1 MNHTRAKKE
10 EGRYCTG
17 QFKNSHFFHFVVG
30 EKISSR
36 DDGAVAKHL
45 SSKRSKR
52 HQEGDSRRKKV
63 SGKKTHKKV
72 TSFSKK
78 KNFSQPKRNPL
89 LELENELLTLLKKEA
104 LSLEALQQKLSRHHL
119 QKEMVA
125 EALYQLEKERLVLKL
140 RKDHYVLPKNADLL
154 FGTLQVHTSG
164 AAHLLPE
171 EGPDIYISP
180 ENLDTGMQGDY
191 VLARLIKD
199 RRARRPTQT
208 KERRAEGE
216 VIRILNRANKTIVGT
231 LQHSQDFSYVI
242 PDNPHLQH
250 NLYLSGDLLGGKPG
264 EKVVASLDRWEN
276 RHTQPEGHLLEV
288 LGPMT
293 APGVDIL
300 SIIRKHQLP
309 TKFPPEV
316 LTEASSFEGKVRE
329 EDLRDREDLR
339 NRFVITIDPDD
350 ARDFDDAIEVQRT
363 SSGWDVTIHIADVS
377 HYVQPQS
384 SLDREAYHRGNSVYL
399 VDRVIPMLPENLSN
413 GLCSLRPNEDRL
425 AFSVFASVLRS
436 GAIKDVRFARTVIR
450 SKARLTYQEA
460 LKILEQPPQDQGR
473 TSSKIS
479 KIDALPGAR
488 STAEECIREYSTKAR
503 TAATPQCAILGDF
516 EKVLAERV
524 HIAWECSSLLRRLRF
539 QQGSLELDMPEVKVR
554 LNREGKVEKLEL
566 VQNDIS
572 HQLIEELM
580 LLANELVARHLKL
593 AKQPLLY
600 RVHEQPDTEKLNE
613 FRELVSTYQ
622 VAVGDLTHRR
632 ELQKFL
638 HALHGKPYEHALK
651 IGLLKSLKR
660 ARYSPDPLGHYGLQ
674 KKDYAHFT
682 SPIRR
687 YADLVVHRAL
697 ARHLDSR
704 LRGPR
709 SGDLLAIGD
718 HISTTERT
726 AADAEKE
733 SIRLKKLDYFEA
745 EQHSRKK
752 HTWKANIIEARNY
765 GLFVELPEV
774 LVSGLVPVSS
784 MDDDFYVFD
793 APRTRLVG
801 RQTKKIYHAGQQI
814 MVAVAGVDRW
824 KQQIDF
830 RIVSSKK

>member
-1 MNHTRAKKE
+1 M
-10 EGRYCTG
+10 
-17 QFKNSHFFHFVVG
+17 
-30 EKISSR
+30 
-36 DDGAVAKHL
+36 AKHL

-52 HQEGDSRRKKV
+52 HQEGDSRRKKA

-72 TSFSKK
+72 ISFSKK
-78 KNFSQPKRNPL
+78 KIFSQPKRNPL

-125 EALYQLEKERLVLKL
+125 EALYQLEKERLLIKL
-140 RKDHYVLPKNADLL
+140 RKDHYVLRKNADLL

-309 TKFPPEV
+309 TEFPPEV
-316 LTEASSFEGKVRE
+316 LTEASSFEGTVRE

-436 GAIKDVRFARTVIR
+436 GAIKDVRFARSVIR

-460 LKILEQPPQDQGR
+460 LKILEQPPQDQIG
-473 TSSKIS
+473 
-479 KIDALPGAR
+479 
-488 STAEECIREYSTKAR
+488 
-503 TAATPQCAILGDF
+503 
-516 EKVLAERV
+516 ERV
-524 HIAWECSSLLRRLRF
+524 HTAWECSSLLRRLRF

-613 FRELVSTYQ
+613 FRELLSTYQ
-622 VAVGDLTHRR
+622 VSVGDLTHRR

-697 ARHLDSR
+697 ARHLDAR

-784 MDDDFYVFD
+784 MEDDFYVFD

-830 RIVSSKK
+830 RIVK

>member
-1 MNHTRAKKE
+1 M
-10 EGRYCTG
+10 
-17 QFKNSHFFHFVVG
+17 
-30 EKISSR
+30 
-36 DDGAVAKHL
+36 AKHL
-45 SSKRSKR
+45 KSKRSKR
-52 HQEGDSRRKKV
+52 HQEDDQRRKKV
-63 SGKKTHKKV
+63 SGKKNHKKV
-72 TSFSKK
+72 ASFSKK
-78 KNFSQPKRNPL
+78 KIFSQPKRNPL

-104 LSLEALQQKLSRHHL
+104 LSLEALQQKLFRHHP

-140 RKDHYVLPKNADLL
+140 RKDHYVLPRNADLL

-231 LQHSQDFSYVI
+231 LQYSQDFSYVI

-276 RHTQPEGHLLEV
+276 RHTQPEGHLIEV

-309 TKFPPEV
+309 TEFPPEV
-316 LTEASSFEGKVRE
+316 LTEASGFEGTVRE

-363 SSGWDVTIHIADVS
+363 SAGWDVTIHIADVS
-377 HYVQPQS
+377 HYVQPHS

-425 AFSVFASVLRS
+425 AFSVFASINRS
-436 GAIKDVRFARTVIR
+436 GLVKDVRFARSVIR

-460 LKILEQPPQDQGR
+460 LKILEQPPQDEVG
-473 TSSKIS
+473 
-479 KIDALPGAR
+479 
-488 STAEECIREYSTKAR
+488 
-503 TAATPQCAILGDF
+503 
-516 EKVLAERV
+516 ERV
-524 HIAWECSSLLRRLRF
+524 HTAWECSSLLRRLRF
-539 QQGSLELDMPEVKVR
+539 QQGSLELDMPEVKVQ

-580 LLANELVARHLKL
+580 LLANELVARQLKL

-600 RVHEQPDTEKLNE
+600 RVHEKPDNEKLNE
-613 FRELVSTYQ
+613 FRELVATYQ

-638 HALHGKPYEHALK
+638 HSLHGKPYEHALK

-697 ARHLDSR
+697 ARHLDAR

-733 SIRLKKLDYFEA
+733 SVRLKKLDYFEA
-745 EQHSRKK
+745 EQHDRKK

-784 MDDDFYVFD
+784 IEDDFYVFD

-801 RQTKKIYHAGQQI
+801 RQTKKVYHAGQQI

-830 RIVSSKK
+830 RIVK

>member
-1 MNHTRAKKE
+1 MKFSKSNFALSQKHSLLVTR
-10 EGRYCTG
+10 YSSLVT
-17 QFKNSHFFHFVVG
+17 FLHFVVG

-52 HQEGDSRRKKV
+52 HQEGDSRRKKA

-72 TSFSKK
+72 ISFSKK
-78 KNFSQPKRNPL
+78 KIFSQPKRNPL

-125 EALYQLEKERLVLKL
+125 EALYQLEKERLLIKL

-309 TKFPPEV
+309 TEFPPEV
-316 LTEASSFEGKVRE
+316 LTEASSFEGTVRE

-436 GAIKDVRFARTVIR
+436 GAIKDVRFARSVIR

-460 LKILEQPPQDQGR
+460 LKILEQPPQDQIG
-473 TSSKIS
+473 
-479 KIDALPGAR
+479 
-488 STAEECIREYSTKAR
+488 
-503 TAATPQCAILGDF
+503 
-516 EKVLAERV
+516 ERV
-524 HIAWECSSLLRRLRF
+524 HTAWECSSLLRRLRF

-600 RVHEQPDTEKLNE
+600 RVHDQPDTEKLNE
-613 FRELVSTYQ
+613 FRELLSTYQ
-622 VAVGDLTHRR
+622 VSVGDLTHRR

-697 ARHLDSR
+697 ARHLDAR

-784 MDDDFYVFD
+784 MEDDFYVFD

>member
-1 MNHTRAKKE
+1 
-10 EGRYCTG
+10 
-17 QFKNSHFFHFVVG
+17 VG
-30 EKISSR
+30 K
-36 DDGAVAKHL
+36 
-45 SSKRSKR
+45 KRSFKKSKPSLRPQKKKR
-52 HQEGDSRRKKV
+52 R
-63 SGKKTHKKV
+63 
-72 TSFSKK
+72 SFSKK
-78 KNFSQPKRNPL
+78 KKSHFSSSSNPL
-89 LELENELLTLLKKEA
+89 LELENEILHALKKEA
-104 LSLEALQQKLSRHHL
+104 LSASTLQHRFSERSHPPEVTLQALR
-119 QKEMVA
+119 
-125 EALYQLEKERLVLKL
+125 QLEQAGLIVRI
-140 RKDHYVLPKNADLL
+140 RKDCYILPKNADLVL
-154 FGTLQVHTSG
+154 GTLQVHTSG
-164 AAHLLPE
+164 AAHLIREQGGDL
-171 EGPDIYISP
+171 YISA

-199 RRARRPTQT
+199 RRARRPVRFRD
-208 KERRAEGE
+208 RRAEGE

-231 LQHSQDFSYVI
+231 LQCSQDFCYVI

-276 RHTQPEGHLLEV
+276 RHVQPEGHLIEV

-300 SIIRKHQLP
+300 AIIRKHQLP
-309 TKFPPEV
+309 TEFPSAV
-316 LTEASSFEGKVRE
+316 LTQAAGFAGTVCEEDLYGR
-329 EDLRDREDLR
+329 EDLRDR
-339 NRFVITIDPDD
+339 FVLSIDPDD
-350 ARDFDDAIEVQRT
+350 ARDFDDAIEVQRS
-363 SSGWDVTIHIADVS
+363 SSGWDVAIHIADVS
-377 HYVQPQS
+377 HYVKPHS
-384 SLDREAYHRGNSVYL
+384 ALDREAYHRGNSVYL

-425 AFSVFASVLRS
+425 AFSVFASINRS
-436 GAIKDVRFARTVIR
+436 GIIKNVRFARTIIR
-450 SKARLTYQEA
+450 SKARLTYREA
-460 LKILEQPPQDQGR
+460 LQILEQSPRD
-473 TSSKIS
+473 
-479 KIDALPGAR
+479 L
-488 STAEECIREYSTKAR
+488 
-503 TAATPQCAILGDF
+503 LG
-516 EKVLAERV
+516 ERI
-524 HIAWECSSLLRRLRF
+524 HTAWECSSLLRQLRF
-539 QQGSLELDMPEVKVR
+539 QHGSLELDMPEVKVR
-554 LNREGKVEKLEL
+554 LDREGKVQRLEL
-566 VQNDIS
+566 VENDIS

-600 RVHEQPDTEKLNE
+600 RVHEKPDTEKLNE
-613 FRELVSTYQ
+613 FRELVGTYQ

-638 HALHGKPYEHALK
+638 HNLQGKPYEHALK

-697 ARHLDSR
+697 ARQLSSNV
-704 LRGPR
+704 RGP
-709 SGDLLAIGD
+709 SSKNLMTVGD

-745 EQHSRKK
+745 EQYARKK

-765 GLFVELPEV
+765 GLLVELPEV
-774 LVSGLVPVSS
+774 LVSGLVPVSA
-784 MDDDFYVFD
+784 MDDDFYFFD
-793 APRTRLVG
+793 ALHARLIG
-801 RQTKKIYHAGQQI
+801 REKKKIYRAGQQI
-814 MVAVAGVDRW
+814 MVAVADVDRW

-830 RIVSSKK
+830 RIVSSKNNREKM

>member
-1 MNHTRAKKE
+1 
-10 EGRYCTG
+10 
-17 QFKNSHFFHFVVG
+17 
-30 EKISSR
+30 
-36 DDGAVAKHL
+36 VAKYL
-45 SSKRSKR
+45 KSKRSKR
-52 HQEGDSRRKKV
+52 HQEDDRRRKKV
-63 SGKKTHKKV
+63 SGKKIHKKV
-72 TSFSKK
+72 ASFSKK

-104 LSLEALQQKLSRHHL
+104 LSLEVLQQKLFRHHP
-119 QKEMVA
+119 QKEMVT

-140 RKDHYVLPKNADLL
+140 RKDHYVLPRNADLL

-250 NLYLSGDLLGGKPG
+250 NLYLSGDLLGGKAG

-276 RHTQPEGHLLEV
+276 RHTQPEGHLIEV
-288 LGPMT
+288 LGPIT

-309 TKFPPEV
+309 TEFPPEV
-316 LTEASSFEGKVRE
+316 LTEASGFEGTVRE

-350 ARDFDDAIEVQRT
+350 ARDFDDAIEVQCT
-363 SSGWDVTIHIADVS
+363 STGWDVTIHIADVS
-377 HYVQPQS
+377 HYVQPHS

-425 AFSVFASVLRS
+425 AFSVFASINRS
-436 GAIKDVRFARTVIR
+436 GVVKDVRFARSVIR

-460 LKILEQPPQDQGR
+460 LKILEQPPQDQVG
-473 TSSKIS
+473 
-479 KIDALPGAR
+479 
-488 STAEECIREYSTKAR
+488 
-503 TAATPQCAILGDF
+503 
-516 EKVLAERV
+516 ERV
-524 HIAWECSSLLRRLRF
+524 HTAWECSSLLRRLRF

-600 RVHEQPDTEKLNE
+600 RVHEKPDNEKLNE
-613 FRELVSTYQ
+613 FRELVATYQ

-638 HALHGKPYEHALK
+638 HSLHGKPYEHALK

-697 ARHLDSR
+697 ARHLDAR

-733 SIRLKKLDYFEA
+733 SVRLKKLDYFEA
-745 EQHSRKK
+745 EQHARKK

-784 MDDDFYVFD
+784 MEDDFYLFD

-801 RQTKKIYHAGQQI
+801 RQTKKVYHAGQQI

-830 RIVSSKK
+830 RIRSHERISNTTSNK

>member
-1 MNHTRAKKE
+1 M
-10 EGRYCTG
+10 
-17 QFKNSHFFHFVVG
+17 
-30 EKISSR
+30 
-36 DDGAVAKHL
+36 AKHI
-45 SSKRSKR
+45 SSKRHKPDR
-52 HQEGDSRRKKV
+52 RRKEKV

-72 TSFSKK
+72 ASFSKK
-78 KNFSQPKRNPL
+78 KIFSQPKRNPL

-125 EALYQLEKERLVLKL
+125 EALYQLEKERLVIKL

-216 VIRILNRANKTIVGT
+216 VLRILNRANKTIVGT

-309 TKFPPEV
+309 TEFPPEV
-316 LTEASSFEGKVRE
+316 LTEASSFEGTVRE

-377 HYVQPQS
+377 YYVQPQS

-436 GAIKDVRFARTVIR
+436 GAIKDVRFARSVIR

-460 LKILEQPPQDQGR
+460 LKILEQPPQDQVG
-473 TSSKIS
+473 
-479 KIDALPGAR
+479 
-488 STAEECIREYSTKAR
+488 
-503 TAATPQCAILGDF
+503 
-516 EKVLAERV
+516 ERV
-524 HIAWECSSLLRRLRF
+524 HTAWECSSLLRRLRF

-613 FRELVSTYQ
+613 FRELVATYQ
-622 VAVGDLTHRR
+622 VAV
-632 ELQKFL
+632 
-638 HALHGKPYEHALK
+638 
-651 IGLLKSLKR
+651 
-660 ARYSPDPLGHYGLQ
+660 
-674 KKDYAHFT
+674 
-682 SPIRR
+682 
-687 YADLVVHRAL
+687 
-697 ARHLDSR
+697 
-704 LRGPR
+704 
-709 SGDLLAIGD
+709 
-718 HISTTERT
+718 RT
-726 AADAEKE
+726 CA
-733 SIRLKKLDYFEA
+733 
-745 EQHSRKK
+745 Q
-752 HTWKANIIEARNY
+752 
-765 GLFVELPEV
+765 
-774 LVSGLVPVSS
+774 
-784 MDDDFYVFD
+784 
-793 APRTRLVG
+793 
-801 RQTKKIYHAGQQI
+801 
-814 MVAVAGVDRW
+814 DR
-824 KQQIDF
+824 
-830 RIVSSKK
+830 SSKKSEARPLFSRPARALRTSEKRLRSFHEPHPTLCRSCCSSRSSTTPRRAAAWASIGRLTLHWRSYFYNRTNCCRRRKRIHSAQEARLL